1 MPGQVERFD
10 YEYKRNGTRNLFML
24 CEPQGGWRHIEVTEH
39 RRKNDFA
46 NQMKW
51 LVDERYPEAE
61 VIRVVMDNLNT
72 YTKASLYERFEPA
85 EARRIVKKLEFH
97 HTPKHGS
104 WLNQAEIELSIL
116 MRQCLDRR
124 IPDEGTLRR
133 EIKAYEDRRNQA
145 HATINWQFS
154 CRDARIKLHRLYPS
168 ISM

>member
-72 YTKASLYERFEPA
+72 HTKASLYETFEPA
-85 EARRIVKKLEFH
+85 GGKTYCEEVGISSHAQAWKLAQSGRNRVEYIDEAMF
-97 HTPKHGS
+97 GS
-104 WLNQAEIELSIL
+104 
-116 MRQCLDRR
+116 
-124 IPDEGTLRR
+124 
-133 EIKAYEDRRNQA
+133 
-145 HATINWQFS
+145 
-154 CRDARIKLHRLYPS
+154 
-168 ISM
+168 